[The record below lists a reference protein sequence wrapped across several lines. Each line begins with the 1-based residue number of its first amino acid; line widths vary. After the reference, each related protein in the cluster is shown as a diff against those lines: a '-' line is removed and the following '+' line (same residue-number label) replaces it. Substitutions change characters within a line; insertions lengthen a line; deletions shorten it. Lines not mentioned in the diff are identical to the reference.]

1 MKVVRI
7 TLLVAIASL
16 LTAGLI
22 YSSDSGKNDWPRWRG
37 KNMDGKALQTDVFKE
52 GHGLKIGWKKTLG
65 SGYSSIS
72 IADGRAVTMYSDST
86 FEYIVA
92 LDVDS
97 GNELWKVE
105 LDSTY
110 KGHDGS
116 HDGQLSTPTIDGD
129 KVFIYERTGK
139 LLAFDAKTG
148 KELWSRDVKSEI
160 SPQEPFHGFG
170 TSPIVFGDVLM
181 CQAGGT
187 DGHTVCGFDKN
198 DGKLLWS
205 TGSDTINYQSPIT
218 ANFFGEDQLV
228 AVADHYIYGI
238 NPMSGEMLWQY
249 RHNGRYDGINPLVI
263 GSDKIFINQGRRES
277 AMLQLSKTDGKYS
290 VSELWKNRNIRQTY
304 SSTVHHEGYLYGY
317 SGSFITCV
325 DVETGNT
332 VWKSRP
338 PGDGFLILVDGHL
351 VVLTKRGTLHV
362 AKASP
367 EDYIEMASTEVF
379 TGLTWTPPS
388 FANGSIYARNL
399 YEIARVDIAEVAEM
413 DLTIDKPKFE
423 YVNPTGDFASF
434 VKKVETASDAEKQGI
449 IDKFMESHKTSPIIE
464 GDKYVH
470 IIFQGEVKDVAVIG
484 DMLDVGQ
491 EQAMRR
497 IADTN
502 FFFASFE
509 LEPDTQIV
517 YQIRRDFDTV
527 IPDAMNQNGTA
538 PGGPATLQGDASILR
553 MPKAKIVNHF
563 VARENVAKGTIETDS
578 LESTI
583 LENTRNVHVYLPAGY
598 ADSGM
603 KYPVLFV
610 NYGRGAKDFQA
621 IPVTLDN
628 LIADKKIQPAIAVF
642 VEAPN
647 SFREYARNQ
656 KDQHARM
663 YAEELAPMIDS
674 KYRTIAKSD
683 SRVIVGGDEG
693 GYAAYY
699 TAFNYPEVFANA
711 ASQSGHLMPN
721 AGGTELRELIVKK
734 KDVSIKLYQDWGKYD
749 LNYNANL
756 RWTDLNRDFN
766 KFLKQ
771 QGYEVAG
778 GEWNQGF
785 GWASWRNRTDKI
797 LETFFPIKTSKK

>member
-1 MKVVRI
+1 MRNKIILVFLS
-7 TLLVAIASL
+7 LLVSSPGFA
-16 LTAGLI
+16 LT
-22 YSSDSGKNDWPRWRG
+22 DSGDNDWPRWRG
-37 KNMDGKALQTDVFKE
+37 SNMDSKALQSDVFKE
-52 GHGLKIGWKKTLG
+52 GYGLKINWKKQLG

-97 GNELWKVE
+97 GNELWKVK

-139 LLAFDAKTG
+139 LLAFDANTG
-148 KELWSRDVKSEI
+148 KKLWSRDVKSEI

-170 TSPIVFGDVLM
+170 TSPIVFGEVLI

-187 DGHTVCGFDKN
+187 DGHTVCGFNKN

-205 TGSDTINYQSPIT
+205 TGSDTITYQSPIT
-218 ANFFGEDQLV
+218 ANFFGEDQLI
-228 AVADHYIYGI
+228 AVADHHIYGI
-238 NPMSGEMLWQY
+238 NPISGELLWQY

-304 SSTVHHEGYLYGY
+304 SSTVHHKGYLYGY
-317 SGSFITCV
+317 CGSFITCV

-351 VVLTKRGTLHV
+351 VVLTKRGTMHV

-399 YEIARVDIAEVAEM
+399 YEVVRVDIAEVAQM

-423 YVNPTGDFASF
+423 YVNPAGDFASF

-464 GDKYVH
+464 GDKYAH
-470 IIFQGEVKDVAVIG
+470 ILFEGEAKDVAVIG
-484 DMLDVGQ
+484 DMLDFGQ

-509 LEPDTQIV
+509 LEPDTQIT

-553 MPKAKIVNHF
+553 MPKAKVVNHF
-563 VARENVAKGTIETDS
+563 AVRENVAKGTIETDS
-578 LESTI
+578 LKSTI
-583 LENTRNVHVYLPAGY
+583 LENTRTVHVYLPVGY

-610 NYGRGAKDFQA
+610 NYGRGAMDFQA
-621 IPVTLDN
+621 IPTTLDN
-628 LIADKKIQPAIAVF
+628 LIADKKIQPIIAIF

-647 SFREYARNQ
+647 SFREYARTQ
-656 KDQHARM
+656 KDQHAQM
-663 YAEELAPMIDS
+663 YAEELVPMIDG
-674 KYRTIAKSD
+674 KYRTIAKPE
-683 SRVIVGGDEG
+683 SRVIMGGDEG

-699 TAFNYPEVFANA
+699 SVFKNPDVFRNA
-711 ASQSGHLMPN
+711 AAQSGHLMPN
-721 AGGTELRELIVKK
+721 AGGTELRELIAG
-734 KDVSIKLYQDWGKYD
+734 SEGISMKLYHDWGIYD
-749 LNYNANL
+749 LNYNQTL
-756 RWTDLNRDFN
+756 RWTDMNSDFN
-766 KFLKQ
+766 RFLKEK
-771 QGYEVAG
+771 GYDVAG
-778 GEWNQGF
+778 GEFSEGF
-785 GWASWRNRTDKI
+785 GWASWRNRTDLI
-797 LETFFPIKTSKK
+797 LETFFATKQTMK

>member
-7 TLLVAIASL
+7 TLLVVIASL
-16 LTAGLI
+16 LAAGLI

-228 AVADHYIYGI
+228 AVADHHIYGI

-464 GDKYVH
+464 GDKYAH
-470 IIFQGEVKDVAVIG
+470 IIFQGEAKDLAISGDLMNAGEEHPMNRVADTDLYFYSVKLEPDAVIG
-484 DMLDVGQ
+484 Y
-491 EQAMRR
+491 
-497 IADTN
+497 
-502 FFFASFE
+502 
-509 LEPDTQIV
+509 QIV
-517 YQIRRDFDTV
+517 KDFDER
-527 IPDAMNQNGTA
+527 ISDPLNSH
-538 PGGPATLQGDASILR
+538 PATSFNGANSVIYMPNADDASHLNEPTGMTR
-553 MPKAKIVNHF
+553 GKIDTFHF
-563 VARENVAKGTIETDS
+563 ESKIMENSRKVE
-578 LESTI
+578 
-583 LENTRNVHVYLPAGY
+583 VYLPPGY
-598 ADSGM
+598 SESKTD
-603 KYPVLFV
+603 KFPTVYV
-610 NYGRGAKDFQA
+610 NYGQQAKDWGKM
-621 IPVTLDN
+621 PNTLDN
-628 LIADKKIQPAIAVF
+628 LIGGKRIVPVITVFIHLSKLGFNEISGQQRQKYIQMI
-642 VEAPN
+642 
-647 SFREYARNQ
+647 
-656 KDQHARM
+656 
-663 YAEELAPMIDS
+663 AEEFVPHID
-674 KYRTIAKSD
+674 KTYRTQTMPE
-683 SRVIVGGDEG
+683 SRLFMGGSSG
-693 GYAAYY
+693 GYNAVL
-699 TAFNYPEVFANA
+699 TAFNYPGIFGKLAG
-711 ASQSGHLMPN
+711 QSMNIDNPRDK
-721 AGGTELRELIVKK
+721 EL
-734 KDVSIKLYQDWGKYD
+734 
-749 LNYNANL
+749 
-756 RWTDLNRDFN
+756 TDLVSSSEKLPVEFYLHWGRYDIRNTSGLDRAGVNRTFA
-766 KFLKQ
+766 KMLKEK
-771 QGYEVAG
+771 GYVVHG
-778 GEWNQGF
+778 GEFNDGY
-785 GWASWRNRTDKI
+785 AYPSWRTRTDDI
-797 LETFFPIKTSKK
+797 LEAFFPIKTSMK